1 MRADKLVTESQLA
14 ALAKKHRIRAGK
26 NRAEAARELRVARPA
41 IIYAEDYPEM
51 SFTKLRRRLIE
62 TYSTQR
68 VTGPLF
74 LIRNT
79 R

>member
-1 MRADKLVTESQLA
+1 MRADKLLTEAELA
-14 ALAKKHRIRAGK
+14 SLAKKHRIRAGK

-41 IIYAEDYPEM
+41 IVYAEDHPEK

-74 LIRNT
+74 LIKDKP
-79 R
+79 